1 MRGTGIPAMTR
12 IFMTTIAQTALAR
25 LDQEGRLLNAVLKAP
40 TTKPGR
46 FGFRGDIALKF
57 QTQLA
62 DEKRP
67 PEFSMEQ
74 VLTIVSESEPTIPV
88 LAGYLHSFAYVKAMA
103 EVLAGL
109 LSPAGTYF
117 IFCNNIDLLAKYR
130 LTVGEITFYILP
142 CDESTVWKEMLDL
155 MSIDKND
162 IKKLDTAG
170 KLDYLL
176 DAAVGLE
183 AKYEMITLE
192 QGLAAMEPVKN
203 RNENRPV

>member
-1 MRGTGIPAMTR
+1 MTL
-12 IFMTTIAQTALAR
+12 IDNTVFGR
-25 LDQEGRLLNAVLKAP
+25 LDKEGRLQNAVLKGD

-57 QTQLA
+57 QAQLA

-67 PEFSMEQ
+67 PDYSIEQ
-74 VLTIVSESEPTIPV
+74 VLTVVDEGETTIPV
-88 LAGYLHSFAYVKAMA
+88 LAGYLHSFAYLADVAK
-103 EVLAGL
+103 VLDGA
-109 LSPAGTYF
+109 LSPTGSYF

-130 LTVGEITFYILP
+130 TTIQGITFRVLP
-142 CDESTVWKEMLDL
+142 CDESTVWKEMMDL
-155 MSIDKND
+155 AGVDKND

-176 DAAVGLE
+176 DAAKTLDASYPE
-183 AKYEMITLE
+183 LSYEE
-192 QGLAAMEPVKN
+192 GLANMKPVKN